1 MKKIRVM
8 IVDDHE
14 MVREGLRSILK
25 DDPELKIVGEAGDG
39 EKALDLI
46 PKIHPDIILLD
57 IKMPGIDGVEVCR
70 RVRTQFPS
78 VAVIV
83 LTTFMEGKLVQEC
96 IRAGARGYVLKD
108 VERFQLKQ
116 ILKTVAS
123 GESVIDPKVVG
134 HMVPELQEGTTKTDG
149 GKERGEVT
157 AQQVTILRLIA
168 QGYSNKEIGV
178 QMILSENTVKSYVQD
193 LLQKMGARNR
203 VDAAMIASKKGWI

>member
-1 MKKIRVM
+1 MKRIRIL
-8 IVDDHE
+8 IVGDHE
-14 MVREGLRSILK
+14 MVREGIRSILK
-25 DDPELKIVGEAGDG
+25 DDPELKIVGGAGDG

-46 PKIHPDIILLD
+46 PKLHPDIILLD
-57 IKMPGIDGVEVCR
+57 TKMPGIDGVEVCR
-70 RVRTQFPS
+70 RVRSQFPS
-78 VAVIV
+78 VAVIA
-83 LTTFMEGKLVQEC
+83 LTTFMEGKLAQEC

-134 HMVPELQEGTTKTDG
+134 HVVPELTEGTAKTDG
-149 GKERGEVT
+149 RTGRGELT
-157 AQQVTILRLIA
+157 PQQVTILSLIA
-168 QGYSNKEIGV
+168 QGYSNKEIGT
-178 QMILSENTVKSYVQD
+178 QTLLSENTVKSYVQD

>member
-1 MKKIRVM
+1 MKRIRLL

-14 MVREGLRSILK
+14 MVREGIRSILK
-25 DDPELKIVGEAGDG
+25 DDPELKIVGEAGEG

-46 PKIHPDIILLD
+46 PKLHPDIVLLD
-57 IKMPGIDGVEVCR
+57 IKMPGMDGIEVCR
-70 RVRTQFPS
+70 RVRAQYPS
-78 VAVIV
+78 VAVIA

-116 ILKTVAS
+116 ILRTVAS
-123 GESVIDPKVVG
+123 GESVIDPKVVSQV
-134 HMVPELQEGTTKTDG
+134 VPELHERTAETEG
-149 GKERGEVT
+149 GKVRVDLT
-157 AQQVTILRLIA
+157 PQQLSILRLIS
-168 QGYSNKEIGV
+168 QGFSNKEIGT
-178 QMILSENTVKSYVQD
+178 QMFLSENTVKSYVQD

>member
-1 MKKIRVM
+1 MKRIRIL

-25 DDPELKIVGEAGDG
+25 DDPELKVVGEAGDG

-46 PKIHPDIILLD
+46 PKLHPDIILLD

-70 RVRTQFPS
+70 RVRAQFPS
-78 VAVIV
+78 VAVIA

-116 ILKTVAS
+116 ILRTVAS

-134 HMVPELQEGTTKTDG
+134 HMVPELPEGTTKTDG
-149 GKERGEVT
+149 GKERDELT

-168 QGYSNKEIGV
+168 QGYSNKEIGT
-178 QMILSENTVKSYVQD
+178 QMFLSENTVKSYVQD

>member
-1 MKKIRVM
+1 M

-25 DDPELKIVGEAGDG
+25 DDPELKVVGEAGDG

-46 PKIHPDIILLD
+46 PKLHPDIILLD

-70 RVRTQFPS
+70 RVRAQFPS
-78 VAVIV
+78 IAVIA
-83 LTTFMEGKLVQEC
+83 LTTFTEGKLVQQC

-116 ILKTVAS
+116 ILRTVAS

-134 HMVPELQEGTTKTDG
+134 HMVPELQEGTTKTDARKG
-149 GKERGEVT
+149 RGELT

-168 QGYSNKEIGV
+168 QGYSNKEIGT
-178 QMILSENTVKSYVQD
+178 QMSLSENTVKSYVQD
-193 LLQKMGARNR
+193 LLQKKRWAH
-203 VDAAMIASKKGWI
+203 AIE